1 MITLGDDMKIYLD
14 LVFFMNFFFDLLL
27 LLTVKLVLKKK
38 TTWFRIIGGALIGAV
53 SLVML
58 FLPLNS
64 FTLFVVK
71 ILMSIFM
78 IRVTFGWM
86 GIRTFG
92 KDLLYLYFVSIILG
106 GFLYYLNLEFS
117 YQNVGVVFFHN
128 GFSINFCLLLI
139 LTPVILFLT
148 IKQNQVLKGVI
159 HTRYLVS
166 FSYRKK
172 KYQYQAYLDTGNK
185 LYDPYGNLPV
195 ILLYDPSFKLSKQE
209 KVIYVPYE
217 TLEHKGVICCF
228 KVNKLEIDGEVIDKK
243 LLIGISKEPFRIEG
257 ADMVLHPDFIL

>member
-78 IRVTFGWM
+78 IRVTFG
-86 GIRTFG
+86 
-92 KDLLYLYFVSIILG
+92 
-106 GFLYYLNLEFS
+106 
-117 YQNVGVVFFHN
+117 
-128 GFSINFCLLLI
+128 
-139 LTPVILFLT
+139 
-148 IKQNQVLKGVI
+148 
-159 HTRYLVS
+159 
-166 FSYRKK
+166 
-172 KYQYQAYLDTGNK
+172 
-185 LYDPYGNLPV
+185 
-195 ILLYDPSFKLSKQE
+195 
-209 KVIYVPYE
+209 
-217 TLEHKGVICCF
+217 
-228 KVNKLEIDGEVIDKK
+228 
-243 LLIGISKEPFRIEG
+243 
-257 ADMVLHPDFIL
+257 